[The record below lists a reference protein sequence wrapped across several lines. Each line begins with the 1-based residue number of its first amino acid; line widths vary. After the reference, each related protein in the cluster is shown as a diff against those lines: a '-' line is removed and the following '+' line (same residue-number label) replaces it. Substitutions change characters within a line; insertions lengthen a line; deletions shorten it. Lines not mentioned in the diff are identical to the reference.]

1 MLSKKKKTKYHI
13 NDKKILIGLPFK
25 LLGTLIYGNTFYGE
39 RVNRG
44 KLVQKIKFFFS
55 LLGRLDKF

>member
-44 KLVQKIKFFFS
+44 KLVQKIKFFF
-55 LLGRLDKF
+55 LY